1 MNSRFT
7 QPLAVATACATL
19 IVSLSLPAQARRMNE
34 RDADE
39 PEQRTVLRTAE
50 VAEPSTDRLIVR
62 YRADSAT
69 TTATGAFPSSR
80 AQAAAAVAANRHGVV
95 MNHLRQMGS
104 GAQVFKLNRALR
116 HADVLTLAA
125 ALRAGDPS
133 IEYAEPDRLM
143 QATLVPN
150 DTYYTQQWAL
160 NDATGGLRAP
170 AAWDKT
176 TGTGVVVA
184 VIDTGVRPH
193 ADLAANLLPG
203 YDFIS
208 TAQVSN
214 DGGARDA
221 DASDPGD
228 AVAAGF
234 CGAGSAA
241 SNSSW
246 HGTHVAGIIGAVGGN
261 GAGVA
266 GVAYG
271 ARILPLRALGRC
283 GGYTSDIADAIVWAA
298 GGTVSGVPANAN
310 PAKVINLSLGGRS
323 ACDTTTQNAI
333 NAARAKGAV
342 VVVAAGNENAD
353 VSTSSPANCAGVI
366 AVAATGKSGGKA
378 SYSNTGTGVTI
389 AAPGG
394 DSGAGI
400 LSTLNAGTSAPGAD
414 NYVAYMGTSM
424 ATPQV
429 AGVAALMFAVNKT
442 LTPDQVAAL
451 LKSSARAF
459 PAACAK
465 CGSGIVDAQ
474 AAVTAA
480 AGAGSS
486 TTAPAPAPTP
496 APVVTP
502 VPATVS
508 EVEPNETV
516 AAAQKLAGWPTTVS
530 GAIGTT
536 ADLDHFRISLPAGK
550 QVVVT
555 LAAGSASGFGL
566 AAYYTNGQAIITM
579 AGSVGRSQQLTLK
592 NTGSV
597 ALDLVFRVSRTTGS
611 TGAYT
616 LQFAN

>member
-1 MNSRFT
+1 MAGAAFAAAE
-7 QPLAVATACATL
+7 Q
-19 IVSLSLPAQARRMNE
+19 
-34 RDADE
+34 
-39 PEQRTVLRTAE
+39 PEQRTTLRRGDLA
-50 VAEPSTDRLIVR
+50 SGLTDRLIVR
-62 YRADSAT
+62 YRSV
-69 TTATGAFPSSR
+69 P
-80 AQAAAAVAANRHGVV
+80 AAAAGAGSGGVASAGSSSASTAFPDLRAQTAATVAANRYGVTLSP
-95 MNHLRQMGS
+95 LRAMAN
-104 GAQVFKLNRALR
+104 GAQVLQMNRALP
-116 HADVLTLAA
+116 HADVESLAS
-125 ALRAGDPS
+125 ALRAGDPNVD
-133 IEYAEPDRLM
+133 YAEPDRVLHP
-143 QATLVPN
+143 TLVPN
-150 DTYYTQQWAL
+150 DSYYTQQWAL

-170 AAWDKT
+170 AAWDKS
-176 TGTGVVVA
+176 TGSGVVVA

-208 TAQVSN
+208 TTQVSN
-214 DGGARDA
+214 DGGARDT
-221 DASDPGD
+221 DAYDPGD

-234 CGAGSAA
+234 CGSGTAA

-246 HGTHVAGIIGAVGGN
+246 HGTHVAGIIAAVGGN
-261 GAGVA
+261 SAGVA

-298 GGTVSGVPANAN
+298 GGSVSGVPANAN
-310 PAKVINLSLGGRS
+310 PARVINLSLGGRN

-353 VSTSSPANCAGVI
+353 VSTSSPANCTGVI

-378 SYSNTGTGVTI
+378 SYSNTGSGVTI

-400 LSTLNAGTSAPGAD
+400 LSTLNAGTGAPGAD

-424 ATPQV
+424 ATPHV
-429 AGVAALMFAVNKT
+429 AGVAALMLATNKA
-442 LTPDQVAAL
+442 LTPDQVATL

-480 AGAGSS
+480 AAAVGGA
-486 TTAPAPAPTP
+486 TTTPT
-496 APVVTP
+496 PVVTP
-502 VPATVS
+502 VPTALS
-508 EVEPNETV
+508 EVEPNDSI
-516 AAAQKLAGWPTTVS
+516 AAAQKLAGWPTKVS
-530 GAIGTT
+530 GTIASNS
-536 ADLDHFRISLPAGK
+536 DLDHFRITLPAGK
-550 QVVVT
+550 QVVTT
-555 LAAGSASGFGL
+555 LSAGSASGFGL
-566 AAYYTNGQAIITM
+566 TAYYSNGQTIVNMT
-579 AGSVGRSQQLTLK
+579 GVVGRTQQLTLK

-597 ALDLVFRVSRTTGS
+597 ALDLVFRVSRSSGS
-611 TGAYT
+611 VGAYT

>member
-1 MNSRFT
+1 M
-7 QPLAVATACATL
+7 P
-19 IVSLSLPAQARRMNE
+19 
-34 RDADE
+34 
-39 PEQRTVLRTAE
+39 
-50 VAEPSTDRLIVR
+50 
-62 YRADSAT
+62 
-69 TTATGAFPSSR
+69 
-80 AQAAAAVAANRHGVV
+80 
-95 MNHLRQMGS
+95 
-104 GAQVFKLNRALR
+104 
-116 HADVLTLAA
+116 
-125 ALRAGDPS
+125 
-133 IEYAEPDRLM
+133 
-143 QATLVPN
+143 
-150 DTYYTQQWAL
+150 
-160 NDATGGLRAP
+160 
-170 AAWDKT
+170 
-176 TGTGVVVA
+176 
-184 VIDTGVRPH
+184 
-193 ADLAANLLPG
+193 
-203 YDFIS
+203 
-208 TAQVSN
+208 
-214 DGGARDA
+214 
-221 DASDPGD
+221 
-228 AVAAGF
+228 
-234 CGAGSAA
+234 
-241 SNSSW
+241 
-246 HGTHVAGIIGAVGGN
+246 
-261 GAGVA
+261 
-266 GVAYG
+266 
-271 ARILPLRALGRC
+271 
-283 GGYTSDIADAIVWAA
+283 
-298 GGTVSGVPANAN
+298 
-310 PAKVINLSLGGRS
+310 
-323 ACDTTTQNAI
+323 
-333 NAARAKGAV
+333 
-342 VVVAAGNENAD
+342 
-353 VSTSSPANCAGVI
+353 
-366 AVAATGKSGGKA
+366 
-378 SYSNTGTGVTI
+378 
-389 AAPGG
+389 APGG